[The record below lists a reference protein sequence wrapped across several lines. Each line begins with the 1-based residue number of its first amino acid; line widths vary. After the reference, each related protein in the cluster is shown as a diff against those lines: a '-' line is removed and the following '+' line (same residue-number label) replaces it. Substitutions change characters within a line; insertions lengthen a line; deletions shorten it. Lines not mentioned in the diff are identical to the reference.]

1 MRADLAFQDPVMARR
16 FVEVEVEV
24 EVEAEVEVEVDERR
38 SSIQGGALE
47 DMR

>member
-16 FVEVEVEV
+16 FVEV